1 MKKPIQVSG
10 PASLLAALPFMLG
23 FKPQNSLVCVLL
35 TQDAITGCVR
45 YELEADSAEL
55 FELIENTIKNHEFD
69 SLVVV
74 AIADSLTTDLTALLN
89 QFRSAEI
96 ALLDFLITNWIVY
109 KSVICNDSNCCPL
122 EGNELRLTE
131 QDAMAAELIA
141 SGHVAANSRAEL
153 LARLAPAE
161 PSEKM
166 IAAISAVETQLEGVE
181 LMTLLTTLHR
191 KGLSET
197 QIAQLALALANSD
210 LRNVVEYELFD
221 SKLGELTNPAQLRIA
236 TENILQCA
244 VSVPA
249 EFAAM
254 PYGLLAFCYW
264 NLGDW
269 ILATSAANYA
279 LKLDPINSPA
289 KLVKNLIQQGVDP
302 VAARREIFPSAA

>member
-1 MKKPIQVSG
+1 MKTPIQVSG

-35 TQDAITGCVR
+35 TQDSITGCVR
-45 YELEADSAEL
+45 YELDVNSAEL
-55 FELIENTIKNHEFD
+55 FELIQHTIKNHEFD

-74 AIADSLTTDLTALLN
+74 TIADSLAEDLTELLAK
-89 QFRSAEI
+89 FKSAEI
-96 ALLDFLITNWIVY
+96 PLLDFLITNWISY
-109 KSVICNDSNCCPL
+109 KSVICTDLNCCPAA
-122 EGNELRLTE
+122 GNELKLSE

-141 SGHVAANSRAEL
+141 SGHVAAKSRAEL

-161 PSEKM
+161 SS
-166 IAAISAVETQLEGVE
+166 INVAAAISAVEAQLEPADV
-181 LMTLLTTLHR
+181 MQLLTTLHR
-191 KGLSET
+191 TGLTEM
-197 QIAQLALALANSD
+197 QIAQLTLALANPD

-221 SKLGELTNPAQLRIA
+221 SKLGELTNPSQLRIA

-254 PYGLLAFCYW
+254 PYGVLAFCYW

-269 ILATSAANYA
+269 ILATSAAKYA
-279 LKLDPINSPA
+279 LDLDPINSPA
-289 KLVKNLIQQGVDP
+289 KLVRNLIQQGVDP
-302 VAARREIFPSAA
+302 VAARREIFPTAA

>member
-10 PASLLAALPFMLG
+10 PASLLTALPFMLG

-45 YELEADSAEL
+45 YELDANSIEL
-55 FELIENTIKNHEFD
+55 FELIERTLTNHEFD

-74 AIADSLTTDLTALLN
+74 AIADSLTEDVTSLLTH
-89 QFRSAEI
+89 FRSAEI
-96 ALLDFLITNWIVY
+96 PLLDFLITNWNVY
-109 KSVICNDSNCCPL
+109 KSVICNDLSCCPAA
-122 EGNELRLTE
+122 GNELKLSE

-141 SGHVAANSRAEL
+141 SGHVAAKSRAEL
-153 LARLAPAE
+153 LARLEPAE
-161 PSEKM
+161 SSVRV
-166 IAAISAVETQLEGVE
+166 ATAISAIEVQLEPAEVME
-181 LMTLLTTLHR
+181 LLTTLHR
-191 KGLSET
+191 TGLTEI

-210 LRNVVEYELFD
+210 LRNVVEYELFE
-221 SKLGELTNPAQLRIA
+221 SNLGELTNPAQLRIA

-244 VSVPA
+244 VSVPS

-254 PYGLLAFCYW
+254 AYGVLAFCYW

-269 ILATSAANYA
+269 ILATSAAKYA
-279 LKLDPINSPA
+279 LDLDPINSPA